1 MSEVWLNGQFV
12 AADQA
17 RLSIADRGFLLGD
30 GAFETIR
37 AEGGR
42 LRRWARHRAR
52 LAGALNALEIAPP
65 DWDQV
70 DSAARRLSR
79 EVGDAVVRLTVSR
92 GEHGPGMSA
101 PSGEPGTVLITARP
115 LAPPPSALSLT
126 LVSTPRR
133 EPSSLATRFKLTQ
146 YADPLHARRHAAS
159 VGADMAVML
168 SSAGHLSCA
177 DSASLFWVE
186 SGGRVMTPGA
196 DCAALGGTA
205 RGALMLACSDD
216 GITLDEVKAGP
227 DALKSAEAVFVTN
240 ATLGLVAVSRV
251 DDVRYA
257 ANHPMLS
264 RLAELE
270 RAAE

>member
-1 MSEVWLNGQFV
+1 MNEVWLNGAFV
-12 AADQA
+12 AADEA

-52 LAGALNALEIAPP
+52 LAGALNVLEIAAP

-70 DSAARRLSR
+70 EAAARRLSR
-79 EVGDAVVRLTVSR
+79 GMGDAVVRLTVSR

-101 PSGEPGTVLITARP
+101 PSGEPGTVLLTVRALP
-115 LAPPPSALSLT
+115 PAPAALSLI
-126 LVSTPRR
+126 LADNPRR
-133 EPSSLATRFKLTQ
+133 EPSSLGVRFKLTQ
-146 YADPLHARRHAAS
+146 YADPLYARRQAAS

-177 DSASLFWVE
+177 DSASLFWIE
-186 SGGRVMTPGA
+186 AGGRVVTPGA
-196 DCAALGGTA
+196 DCAALAGTA
-205 RGALMLACSDD
+205 RGALMLACADA
-216 GITLDEVKAGP
+216 GITLEEVRAKP
-227 DALKSAEAVFVTN
+227 EALKRAEAVFVTN
-240 ATLGLVAVSRV
+240 AALGLVAVSRV
-251 DDVRYA
+251 NDTSFA